1 MGSRGQS
8 GRDKDAGE
16 IVKEYNMESIGR
28 NKKKILDFFRE
39 LDGTD
44 EQDVA
49 DRFRE
54 NASDLA
60 DELSESM
67 VYRDDDARD
76 EYNRIRRDIGSQTYT
91 LSDQDRS
98 NIPDFQK
105 YIRSNE
111 NFLNIGKRGLP
122 IDSAYAEL
130 SEKYPGRF
138 PASITNP
145 ADQLQRINN
154 VLGSLRNSRVVDA
167 SDDDKAAA
175 APYIY
180 QSLARAY
187 NEIRRRKRRRALSL
201 GDYSDRRSGT
211 YGGGSK
217 YSFDEGD
224 DELPF
229 F

>member
-16 IVKEYNMESIGR
+16 IVKEYELESIGE
-28 NKKKILDFFRE
+28 NKAKILSFYRD

-44 EQDVA
+44 ENDLR

-54 NASDLA
+54 RATELA
-60 DELSESM
+60 EDLSESM

-76 EYNRIRRDIGSQTYT
+76 EYNRIRRQLGNATYT

-98 NIPDFQK
+98 NIADFQQ
-105 YIRSNE
+105 YIRSKD
-111 NFLNIGKRGLP
+111 NFLKIGKRGLP
-122 IDSAYAEL
+122 IDSAYVEL
-130 SEKYPGRF
+130 SEMWPARF

-145 ADQLQRINN
+145 ADQLQHINR
-154 VLGSLRNSRVVDA
+154 VLGDLRGARVIEA
-167 SDDDKAAA
+167 SDSDKAAA
-175 APYIY
+175 TPFIFD
-180 QSLARAY
+180 SLARAY
-187 NEIRRRKRRRALSL
+187 NEIRRRKGRGSIDFGAYTAGGRPSDSR
-201 GDYSDRRSGT
+201 GRYDYD
-211 YGGGSK
+211 
-217 YSFDEGD
+217 DDD

>member
-16 IVKEYNMESIGR
+16 IVKEYSMESIGR

-76 EYNRIRRDIGSQTYT
+76 EYNRMASNSSGGFRFENVSSADVRRM
-91 LSDQDRS
+91 QDDY
-98 NIPDFQK
+98 NK
-105 YIRSNE
+105 
-111 NFLNIGKRGLP
+111 
-122 IDSAYAEL
+122 
-130 SEKYPGRF
+130 
-138 PASITNP
+138 
-145 ADQLQRINN
+145 
-154 VLGSLRNSRVVDA
+154 SLRDTTDYELGVGVPWGNRE
-167 SDDDKAAA
+167 
-175 APYIY
+175 YR
-180 QSLARAY
+180 QGARR
-187 NEIRRRKRRRALSL
+187 NRLSNRSQKRR
-201 GDYSDRRSGT
+201 G
-211 YGGGSK
+211 
-217 YSFDEGD
+217 
-224 DELPF
+224 
-229 F
+229 

>member
-8 GRDKDAGE
+8 GRDRDARN
-16 IVKEYNMESIGR
+16 IVGQYSLDSIGN
-28 NKKKILDFFRE
+28 NKKKILSFFR
-39 LDGTD
+39 DMDRTD
-44 EQDVA
+44 EGDLEN
-49 DRFRE
+49 RFRE
-54 NASDLA
+54 RASDLA

-67 VYRDDDARD
+67 VYRDDDAR
-76 EYNRIRRDIGSQTYT
+76 EEFNSIRRQIGSQTYT

-98 NIPDFQK
+98 NIPDFQR

-111 NFLNIGKRGLP
+111 NFLTIGRRGLP
-122 IDSAYAEL
+122 IDSAYEEL
-130 SEKYPGRF
+130 REMFPGRF

-154 VLGSLRNSRVVDA
+154 VLGSLRNSRVISA
-167 SDDDKAAA
+167 SDEDKEAA

-180 QSLARAY
+180 DSLARAY
-187 NEIRRRKRRRALSL
+187 NEIRRRKGRRGMSL
-201 GDYSDRRSGT
+201 GRYESRSRGT
-211 YGGGSK
+211 YGSGSR
-217 YSFDEGD
+217 YSFDGD